1 MSIQPLPKGLWP
13 VMLTAFNKNGSISWS
28 GVEALTEW
36 YISRGSTGLFACC
49 GSSEMFKLT
58 DSERLD
64 LTRCVVNQADG
75 RVPVVST
82 GTFGGSIDD
91 QASFVRRMADTGVQ
105 AVVIIVSLMAR
116 KNEEEETLKKT
127 MDQLLELT
135 DPIPLGIYE
144 CPTPYHRILSPELF
158 GYLGNTGRFL
168 YHKDT
173 VCDIDLLRLKINSV
187 RDTNLGV
194 YNAHFETTLE
204 GLRAGAAGIS
214 PVAANIFPE
223 LFSWLCSEFQNQSE
237 QAEEV
242 QRMMTSLAPI
252 VSNKYLLTC
261 KRYLQRIGLPITT
274 YCRSTDAV
282 LTSFDEGLID
292 GLEASIKQFSTIL
305 ELGKP

>member
-49 GSSEMFKLT
+49 GASEMFKLT

-116 KNEEEETLKKT
+116 KNEEEEILNEEESIEIEKFRSEMINVRAELRKVQNEPTELEDLE
-127 MDQLLELT
+127 MDQE
-135 DPIPLGIYE
+135 DDFDKIYKGE
-144 CPTPYHRILSPELF
+144 IS
-158 GYLGNTGRFL
+158 
-168 YHKDT
+168 K
-173 VCDIDLLRLKINSV
+173 S
-187 RDTNLGV
+187 
-194 YNAHFETTLE
+194 
-204 GLRAGAAGIS
+204 GAAILPS
-214 PVAANIFPE
+214 KRVRKIPE
-223 LFSWLCSEFQNQSE
+223 KITVSKI
-237 QAEEV
+237 EEEKEDKTQDDQQV
-242 QRMMTSLAPI
+242 EENSKSAD
-252 VSNKYLLTC
+252 NKT
-261 KRYLQRIGLPITT
+261 
-274 YCRSTDAV
+274 
-282 LTSFDEGLID
+282 E
-292 GLEASIKQFSTIL
+292 
-305 ELGKP
+305 